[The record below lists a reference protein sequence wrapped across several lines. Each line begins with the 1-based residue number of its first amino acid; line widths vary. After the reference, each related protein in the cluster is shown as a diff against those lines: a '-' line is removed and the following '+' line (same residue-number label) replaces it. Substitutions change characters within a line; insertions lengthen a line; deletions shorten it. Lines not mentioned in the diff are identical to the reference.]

1 MAIVVL
7 KDFTKVSKLL
17 GVRRIVSVSFKI
29 SSPSSAK
36 PAHFSLYCFSNENL
50 SMSYGYIFIS
60 SGFFVFIFGV
70 SIKNLFK
77 SQQVENSFGAVIKEQ
92 D

>member
-1 MAIVVL
+1 
-7 KDFTKVSKLL
+7 
-17 GVRRIVSVSFKI
+17 
-29 SSPSSAK
+29 
-36 PAHFSLYCFSNENL
+36 
-50 SMSYGYIFIS
+50 MSYGYIFIS